1 MYELTWATCSSIVH
15 IGETM
20 IEEHI
25 KKDNQSHVFK
35 HLHSTATCFESY
47 NSLSFKTIDKANSK
61 FDLKLKSLYILI
73 GENVT

>member
-1 MYELTWATCSSIVH
+1 
-15 IGETM
+15 M

-25 KKDNQSHVFK
+25 KKDNQSHIFK
-35 HLHSTATCFESY
+35 NLHSTATCFESY

-73 GENVT
+73 GENLT